1 MTSENAAVAMPG
13 RPWDAA
19 AETARDM
26 AFGLL
31 GTGLLALVAW
41 PLGWLPDGFGPV
53 SVGAV
58 AAAGGRRLG
67 DLYRKRP
74 PGRRSAVAAALL
86 VMSAS
91 AVAGSAATSW
101 ISPSA
106 EDLGFTL
113 GALAGLPLGAAA
125 FVGRINHRGR
135 AVSRPPDPD
144 AAPCAGQS
152 PCR

>member
-1 MTSENAAVAMPG
+1 MTSENAAAAMPG

-26 AFGLL
+26 AFALL
-31 GTGLLALVAW
+31 GMGLLALAAW
-41 PLGWLPDGFGPV
+41 PLGWLPDGFGPASV
-53 SVGAV
+53 SAV
-58 AAAGGRRLG
+58 AAGGRRLG

-113 GALAGLPLGAAA
+113 GTLAGLPLGAAV

-135 AVSRPPDPD
+135 AVSGPSDPD
-144 AAPCAGQS
+144 AAPCAGQA

>member
-1 MTSENAAVAMPG
+1 MTSENAAGAMPG

-19 AETARDM
+19 AETVRDM

-31 GTGLLALVAW
+31 GMGLLALVAW

-58 AAAGGRRLG
+58 AAGGRRLG

-74 PGRRSAVAAALL
+74 LGRRSAVAAALL

-91 AVAGSAATSW
+91 AVAGSAAISW

-113 GALAGLPLGAAA
+113 GTLTGLPLGAAA

-135 AVSRPPDPD
+135 AVSGPSDPH